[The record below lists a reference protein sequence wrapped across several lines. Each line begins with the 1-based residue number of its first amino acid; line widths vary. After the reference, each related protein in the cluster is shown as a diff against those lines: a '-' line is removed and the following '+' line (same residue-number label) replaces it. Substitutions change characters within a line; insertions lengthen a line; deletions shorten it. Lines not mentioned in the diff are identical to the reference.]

1 MTNELTKVELMKL
14 MTADLKIK
22 TARMKEINK
31 ELDVR
36 LADLAEIQ
44 EKITRGGVQSLEELA
59 SLLQDL
65 ENHLDRVK
73 QLKAEGNLYMADFAM
88 DTEAINKAK

>member
-1 MTNELTKVELMKL
+1 MTNELTKLELIQL

-22 TARMKEINK
+22 TARMKKINK
-31 ELDVR
+31 ELDTR

-44 EKITRGGVQSLEELA
+44 KRVDKGTFHSLEEVNSTLA
-59 SLLQDL
+59 DL

-73 QLKAEGNLYMADFAM
+73 QLKAEGDLHMADVLM
-88 DTEAINKAK
+88 DTEAINKAN